1 MLIMHNQDFVY
12 VNLTFYSIDRSSN
25 LVIAIL
31 KFIFSEETI
40 LIGNRLKFT
49 SYEIINTQSNR

>member
-31 KFIFSEETI
+31 KFNFSEETI
-40 LIGNRLKFT
+40 LIGNRLKF
-49 SYEIINTQSNR
+49 YFI